1 MFKVEEI
8 LTEQEKLIN
17 KRNQAYNTLQYMKSR
32 PNDYNKRFIPIF
44 EQYIKELD
52 EQIEL
57 FNGTLKHQGDLWN
70 YMNIQ
75 NHLKMY

>member
-8 LTEQEKLIN
+8 LIEQEKLIL
-17 KRNQAYNTLQYMKSR
+17 KRNQAYKTLRHMQSR

-44 EQYIKELD
+44 EKYIKELD

-57 FNGTLKHQGDLWN
+57 FNGTLKHQGDL
-70 YMNIQ
+70 
-75 NHLKMY
+75 